1 MPALSTLGMLRLE
14 DQEFE
19 NSLSY
24 IVSLSPA

>member
-1 MPALSTLGMLRLE
+1 MPALSTLRKLRLE

-24 IVSLSPA
+24 IVSLSPV

>member
-1 MPALSTLGMLRLE
+1 MSVISTLRVLRLE

-24 IVSLSPA
+24 IVSLRPA